1 MWWQE
6 LGWLQAA
13 GRMGRV
19 RMGRAQ
25 PRESVS
31 ERGQVCEQGGRSE
44 GRAGGWGAEELAG
57 DAETRAAKVTR
68 WTDVSVEEGG
78 HLIRRCGS

>member
-19 RMGRAQ
+19 RMGWRAQ

-31 ERGQVCEQGGRSE
+31 ERGQVCCASREAGVRGEREAGVQKSWPVMQR
-44 GRAGGWGAEELAG
+44 RALP
-57 DAETRAAKVTR
+57 K
-68 WTDVSVEEGG
+68 
-78 HLIRRCGS
+78 